1 MSVNTV
7 LSLYI
12 FLEEANTWL
21 SGKNW
26 KTRSNF
32 LYCDT
37 MYITHTFTVSSLAFR
52 GNWYYWSVQVAQKY
66 LWKSCKYCKWSCHS
80 DLCCQDFPKLPHFTG
95 VVRTEGISGGT
106 SISPHNNL
114 MQKKKNNNRYYK
126 PAKKQI
132 KVHSTTMPQQDYVT
146 VYLWRLLAE

>member
-1 MSVNTV
+1 M

-26 KTRSNF
+26 KTRLNF
-32 LYCDT
+32 LYPDT

-66 LWKSCKYCKWSCHS
+66 LWKSCKYCKWSSHS

-106 SISPHNNL
+106 FISPHNNL
-114 MQKKKNNNRYYK
+114 MGGGKKTTDITNLQKNKLKFTAQQCRSRTMWP
-126 PAKKQI
+126 PACE
-132 KVHSTTMPQQDYVT
+132 DC
-146 VYLWRLLAE
+146 